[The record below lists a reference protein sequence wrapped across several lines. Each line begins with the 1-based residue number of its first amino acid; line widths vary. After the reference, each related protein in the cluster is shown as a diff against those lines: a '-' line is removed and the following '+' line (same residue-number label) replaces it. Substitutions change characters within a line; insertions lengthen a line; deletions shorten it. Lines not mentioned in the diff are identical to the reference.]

1 MCSELINGQSLLP
14 ASGSPLAEVE
24 CQAPSFAPDAAAVG
38 HPAGNT
44 LIELFEQQAQRT
56 PEQLAVAFE
65 DQRLTYAELD
75 RRAAQLGHYLRGMG
89 AGPETLVGLFMER
102 SADMI
107 VGLLGILKAGAAYLP
122 IDSVFPRER
131 VWFMLEDAGVKT
143 LLTQS
148 VLLPRLAQGPAQ
160 AVCLDNLDWSALEA
174 PAPRDI
180 AARPENLAY
189 VIYTSGSTGRPK
201 GVCIENRN
209 IVNYALGVSQRFGFS
224 TGMNHATVST
234 IAADL
239 GNTVIFP
246 ALITGGY
253 LHVISQSR
261 TESQGL
267 LSEYFL
273 REKIDVLKIVP
284 SHLAALQTGNHP
296 EQVMPRKCLILGGEA
311 SRLEWIEGLR
321 QLAPDSEIYN
331 HYGPTETTVGV
342 LTFPA
347 NAPLPETPSGTLP
360 LGRPLPNSQVYILDE
375 NRVPVAVGEP
385 GELYIG
391 GRGVA
396 RGYLNRPDLT
406 EERFVPDPFSKNPGA
421 RLYRTG
427 DRARLLPDGD
437 VEFCGRV
444 DHQVKIHGYRVEV
457 GEIESALREQ
467 EGVRDAVVSAYTEE
481 SGNTELVAYVVPK
494 RADQPLWAAKAQY
507 TLPDG
512 STVAHLNK
520 NETAY
525 IYNEIFVLQA
535 YLRHGI
541 TIRDGDC
548 IVDAGANI
556 GLFTT
561 FASRLAWNLRI
572 LSFEPNPAAYACLKA
587 NADAWGSGVKYLPMG
602 LSREDKTAEMTFFE
616 GFSLLSGF
624 YADEATEREVVKT
637 YALNQQSESG
647 ENAQLAVDLGKM
659 LEDRF
664 HAKTQTA
671 QLRTLSG
678 IIAED
683 GIERIDL
690 LKINVEKSEL
700 DVLKGI
706 GDADWGKIRQL
717 VIEVDQKESLEPIT
731 TLLEKQGYE
740 VLVEQDPLLRK
751 TELCYVY
758 AIRPSE
764 AGRLVREQAPESHV
778 RSVRRVDPEV
788 LTQTGLRK
796 FLKERLPQYMVPSQ
810 FVLMEKFPLTANG
823 KIDRQSLPRPAEKNA
838 QPAREFVRPQTET
851 EKALALI
858 WSELLKIDSPGIN
871 DDFFDLGGHSLL
883 AIKAASRIR
892 DVFGVDINF
901 QMLFENPAIAG
912 LSKVITAAKSST
924 AVQRIERRK
933 ASASV
938 PLSFAQEQLWFLNCL
953 APKSPMYNMGDV
965 IDFRGEY
972 SADAMRAAIKELV
985 RRHEILRTEFSHG
998 GGQPSQIVLPE
1009 MDLPLAEIDLSSR
1022 SEQERAKEWERI
1034 VAAQVRKPFDLGCAP
1049 LLRLTMLHLSPREHR
1064 LLLVTHHILADEWSM
1079 EIVHEE
1085 LERLYEAFSAK
1096 QPSPLPDLPIQFADF
1111 ARWQHDWMKGE
1122 VLENQISFWKKELAG
1137 APAILELPTDK
1148 PRPGAQS
1155 FRGAAEPLHIPSKL
1169 LDQLK
1174 ALGREHQAT
1183 LFMVLEAAFMA
1194 LLHRYTGQED
1204 IVVGTP
1210 ISGRTQSETQGLI
1223 GLFLNTVLLRAK
1235 FDDRQNFVALLQQVR
1250 DRALGAYAH
1259 SELPFERLVAELATD
1274 RDPSRMPLFQVMF
1287 ILHNSDG
1294 VSYVSKVPGNRELG
1308 TGTSKFDLTLILSE
1322 DKKGLDGLLE
1332 YSTDLFEVATIR
1344 RLAGYY
1350 SRILES
1356 CAANPEKR
1364 VSELP
1369 MLPDAER
1376 QKLLVEWNNTAAEIP
1391 GKNLRIDQLIERQA
1405 ERTPKH
1411 VALVFGD
1418 EELTY
1423 VDLNRRANQL
1433 AHHLAALGVG
1443 PDVLV
1448 GIYLQRSVEM
1458 VVAML
1463 GVLKAG
1469 GAYVPLD
1476 PAYPAARVALVIEDS
1491 HLGFILTTEQN
1502 RKALPPSPA
1511 KIISLDGDVK
1521 LIKEQEP
1528 SPVASTAGENNL
1540 AYVIYTS
1547 GSTGKP
1553 KGVMVEHRNVV
1564 NFFAA
1569 MNQVIGV
1576 ESGTWLAV
1584 TSISFDI
1591 SALELL
1597 WTLTRGYKVV
1607 IHGEGNSDKIPSEI
1621 IRHFVTHLQ
1630 LTPSL
1635 LRALV
1640 SDPQSLR
1647 ALGMLKKIFAGGEA
1661 LPPSLVATLRESFSG
1676 EMYNMYGPTETA
1688 IWSTVHRVEEQRA
1701 SIPIGKPI
1709 ANTQVYV
1716 LDSRMQIVPPG
1727 AFGQLWIGGDGVVR
1741 GYWSRPEL
1749 TAERFVRDPFREGGR
1764 LYQTGD
1770 IARFLPD
1777 GNLDYVGRA
1786 DFQVKL
1792 RGFRIELGEIEA
1804 TLEQQPGIAQAV
1816 VVARED
1822 RAGDK
1827 FLAAYLVAKA
1837 GRSVN
1842 SNALRIA
1849 LEAALPNYMV
1859 PSYFTPL
1866 ERLPLTANGKIDR
1879 NALPPVSQPADAAK
1893 EKAGEEPV
1901 GEFEQVLA
1909 KSWAEALGLKRVSRK
1924 DNFFHLGG
1932 HSLAALKIAFKCRQ
1946 EFQLE
1951 FPLQMFVQYPV
1962 LSEQAKRLEEML
1974 LEQADAGEL
1983 ESMIAEF
1990 TKNKPG

>member
-1 MCSELINGQSLLP
+1 VNTEIPNEHSSLTASASLVGASESHPQS
-14 ASGSPLAEVE
+14 S
-24 CQAPSFAPDAAAVG
+24 DAASSAARSTG
-38 HPAGNT
+38 TT
-44 LIELFEQQAQRT
+44 LVELFEQQAQRT
-56 PEQLAVAFE
+56 PDQLALVSE
-65 DQRLTYAELD
+65 DQKLTYADLD
-75 RRAAQLGHYLRGMG
+75 RWATQLGHYLRGMG
-89 AGPETLVGLFMER
+89 AGPETLVGLFVER
-102 SADMI
+102 SAEMI
-107 VGLLGILKAGAAYLP
+107 LGLLGILKSGAAYLP
-122 IDSVFPRER
+122 IDSAFPRER
-131 VWFMLEDAGVKT
+131 ISFMLEDAGAKIV
-143 LLTQS
+143 LTQS
-148 VLLPRLAQGPAQ
+148 GLLPRLPPGSAQ
-160 AVCLDNLDWSALEA
+160 AVCLDNLDWSTLEA
-174 PAPRDI
+174 PAQHECP
-180 AARPENLAY
+180 ARPENLAY

-201 GVCIENRN
+201 GVCIEHRN
-209 IVNYALGVSQRFGFS
+209 IVHYALGVSQRFGFS
-224 TGMNHATVST
+224 AGMNHATVST

-239 GNTVIFP
+239 GNTVVFP
-246 ALITGGY
+246 ALITGGC
-253 LHVISQSR
+253 LHVISQAR
-261 TESQGL
+261 AESQAL

-284 SHLAALQTGNHP
+284 SHLAALQTGSHP
-296 EQVMPRKCLILGGEA
+296 EQVMPRKRLILGGEA
-311 SRLEWIEGLR
+311 SRLDWIERLR
-321 QLAPDSEIYN
+321 LLAPECEIYN

-347 NAPLPETPSGTLP
+347 TAPLPATPSGTLP
-360 LGRPLPNSQVYILDE
+360 LGKPLPNSQVYILDE
-375 NRVPVAVGEP
+375 NRVPAAVGEP
-385 GELYIG
+385 GELYVG

-406 EERFVPDPFSKNPGA
+406 EERFVPDPFSKEPGA

-444 DHQVKIHGYRVEV
+444 DHQVKIHGYRVEL
-457 GEIESALREQ
+457 GEIEAALREQ
-467 EGVRDAVVSAYTEE
+467 GGVRDAVVSAFPDE
-481 SGNTELVAYVVPK
+481 SGNTELVAYVVPN

-507 TLPDG
+507 ALPDG

-541 TIRDGDC
+541 TIEDGDC

-561 FASRLAWNLRI
+561 FASRLARNLRI
-572 LSFEPNPAAYACLKA
+572 FSFEPNPAAYACLKA
-587 NADAWGSGVKYLPMG
+587 NADAWGAGVKCLPMG
-602 LSREDKTAEMTFFE
+602 LSKEDKTAEMTFFE

-637 YALNQQSESG
+637 YALNQESESG
-647 ENAQLAVDLGKM
+647 ESGQLAEEIGKM

-671 QLRTLSG
+671 RLRTLSG
-678 IIAED
+678 VIAEE

-690 LKINVEKSEL
+690 LKVNVEKSEL
-700 DVLKGI
+700 DVLQGI
-706 GDADWGKIRQL
+706 GEADWARIRQL
-717 VIEVDQKESLEPIT
+717 VVEVDLKTSLEPIT
-731 TLLEKQGYE
+731 ALLEKHGYE

-764 AGRLVREQAPESHV
+764 RNRLVREQTPEGHV
-778 RSVRRVDPEV
+778 RSPRPVDPEV
-788 LTQTGLRK
+788 LTQAGLRQ
-796 FLKERLPQYMVPSQ
+796 FLKERLPRYMVPSQ
-810 FVLMEKFPLTANG
+810 FVLMEKFPLNANG
-823 KIDRQSLPRPAEKNA
+823 KIDRQALPKPVEKNA
-838 QPAREFVRPQTET
+838 QPLREFVRPQTET
-851 EKALALI
+851 EEALALI

-883 AIKAASRIR
+883 AIRAVSRIR
-892 DVFGVDINF
+892 DVFGIDINF
-901 QMLFENPAIAG
+901 QTLFENPTIAG
-912 LSKVITAAKSST
+912 LSKFITAAKNT
-924 AVQRIERRK
+924 KAVQRIARRK
-933 ASASV
+933 PSASV
-938 PLSFAQEQLWFLNCL
+938 PLSFAQEQLWFLNYL
-953 APKSPMYNMGDV
+953 APQSPVYNMGDV
-965 IDFRGEY
+965 VDLHGEY
-972 SADAMRAAIKELV
+972 SAEAMRAAIKELV

-1009 MDLPLAEIDLSSR
+1009 IDLPLAEIDLSAK
-1022 SEQERAKEWERI
+1022 SEQERAKAWANA
-1034 VAAQVRKPFDLGCAP
+1034 VAEQVRKPFDLGCAP
-1049 LLRLTMLHLSPREHR
+1049 LLRLTMVHLSPREHR

-1079 EIVHEE
+1079 EIVHQE
-1085 LERLYEAFSAK
+1085 LERLYEVFSAK
-1096 QPSPLPDLPIQFADF
+1096 RPSPLSDLPVQFADF
-1111 ARWQHDWMKGE
+1111 ARWQREWMKDE
-1122 VLENQISFWKKELAG
+1122 VLENQVSYWKKELAG
-1137 APAILELPTDK
+1137 APAILVLPTDK
-1148 PRPGAQS
+1148 PRPAVQS
-1155 FRGAAEPLHIPSKL
+1155 FRGAVEALHIPPKL
-1169 LDQLK
+1169 LGQLK
-1174 ALGREHQAT
+1174 ALGREQRAT

-1194 LLHRYTGQED
+1194 LLNRHTGQED

-1235 FDDRQNFVALLQQVR
+1235 FDGRQNFVSLLQQVR
-1250 DRALGAYAH
+1250 DRAMGAYAH
-1259 SELPFERLVAELATD
+1259 SELPFERLVAELAPD
-1274 RDPSRMPLFQVMF
+1274 RDPSRTPLFQVMF
-1287 ILHNSDG
+1287 ILHNSEG
-1294 VSYVSKVPGNRELG
+1294 VSYVSKVPGNRELA

-1322 DKKGLDGLLE
+1322 DKNGLDGLIE
-1332 YSTDLFEVATIR
+1332 YSTDLFEPDTIQ
-1344 RLAGYY
+1344 RLVGYY
-1350 SRILES
+1350 TRILES

-1364 VSELP
+1364 VSEMA
-1369 MLPDAER
+1369 MLPEAER
-1376 QKLLVEWNNTAAEIP
+1376 QKMLVEWNNTAAEIP
-1391 GKNLRIDQLIERQA
+1391 GKGLRIDQLIERQA
-1405 ERTPKH
+1405 ERTPKQ

-1423 VDLNRRANQL
+1423 GELNGRANQL
-1433 AHHLAALGVG
+1433 ARHLVALGVG
-1443 PDVLV
+1443 PDALV

-1476 PAYPAARVALVIEDS
+1476 PAYPPARVALVIEDA
-1491 HLGFILTTEQN
+1491 HLGFIVTTEQI
-1502 RKALPPSPA
+1502 RKALPASAA
-1511 KIISLDGDVK
+1511 KVISLDGDAK
-1521 LIKEQEP
+1521 AIGSLDA

-1564 NFFAA
+1564 NFFAG
-1569 MNQVIGV
+1569 MDRIIGV

-1591 SALELL
+1591 SVLELL
-1597 WTLTRGYKVV
+1597 WTLTKGYKIIV
-1607 IHGEGNSDKIPSEI
+1607 HGEGNSDKIPDEI

-1640 SDPQSLR
+1640 SDSQSLR
-1647 ALGMLKKIFAGGEA
+1647 ALGMLKKIFVGGEA
-1661 LPPSLVATLRESFSG
+1661 LPPSLVASLRESFSG

-1688 IWSTVHRVEEQRA
+1688 IWSTVYRVEEQRA

-1716 LDSRMQIVPPG
+1716 LDSRMHLVPPG

-1741 GYWSRPEL
+1741 GYWNRPEL

-1764 LYQTGD
+1764 LYPTGD
-1770 IARFLPD
+1770 VARFLPD
-1777 GNLDYVGRA
+1777 GNLEYVGRA
-1786 DFQVKL
+1786 DFQVKI

-1804 TLEQQPGIAQAV
+1804 TLEQQPGVAQAV

-1822 RAGDK
+1822 RGGDK
-1827 FLAAYLVAKA
+1827 LLAAYFVAKP
-1837 GRSVN
+1837 GSSVKAD
-1842 SNALRIA
+1842 ALRIA

-1859 PSYFTPL
+1859 PSHFIAL

-1879 NALPPVSQPADAAK
+1879 NALPPISQPAGAAK
-1893 EKAGEEPV
+1893 EKAGAEPV

-1909 KSWAEALGLKRVSRK
+1909 KSWAEALGLKRVSRR

-1946 EFQLE
+1946 EFQME

-1962 LSEQAKRLEEML
+1962 LSEQAKRVEEMI

-1983 ESMIAEF
+1983 QSMIAEF
-1990 TKNKPG
+1990 TKNK